1 MFDLRDIETE
11 RLERIAPEP
20 LLKVIAKLY
29 NVAGHV
35 WVELE
40 LKLQPITYD
49 ASKSYRAAEHTP
61 AVKTN

>member
-1 MFDLRDIETE
+1 MFDLRDIEAE
-11 RLERIAPEP
+11 MLERIAPEP

-49 ASKSYRAAEHTP
+49 ASKSYRAA
-61 AVKTN
+61 